1 MVESVQLV
9 KVVTHHK
16 KKLRRSGAELF
27 GKLGVAAIGWNQ
39 VGDLTHKSMEEMEAI
54 LMEKRQ
60 YSKNHAA
67 NAAGQLVAW
76 RDRVKEKDMIF
87 AYECDNIVARIGDVI
102 GRYMFDRSNAL
113 GDLDGEFKYPQQIKV
128 KWREKPR
135 FFHRS
140 ELPDLS
146 DWLARRGTI
155 ALRDYDRIAV
165 EDMLRRIR

>member
-16 KKLRRSGAELF
+16 KRLRHPAAELF
-27 GKLGVAAIGWNQ
+27 GRLGVAAVGWNQ
-39 VGDLTHKSMEEMEAI
+39 VGDLTRKSMEEMEAI

-76 RDRVKEKDMIF
+76 RDRVSERDVVF
-87 AYECDNIVARIGDVI
+87 AYECDNIVARVGDVI
-102 GRYMFDRSNAL
+102 GRYKFDRSNTL

-128 KWREKPR
+128 RWRQKPR

-155 ALRDYDRIAV
+155 ALRDYDRSPL
-165 EDMLRRIR
+165 EDMLSRIR